1 MKKRMMLLVLCAG
14 LMAGCSS
21 GGISQEQYESVVAE
35 RNALK
40 AEIESLKLSKNNEAA
55 SETEESEV
63 DNEKNAPKLSSS
75 ELLEKISVKEYTY
88 ANFIGTNWYL
98 MEITNNS
105 DVTIQVETN
114 VVAKDADGNT
124 VGAASGEEGAIESGY
139 TVCIPHMFDE
149 IKPETYEYTIS
160 VNEEEYHSPV
170 LSDLQYEASDTG
182 DKLIVSCTNNGEKP
196 AEFVKGL
203 VLFFKG
209 DQLLG
214 HSSNYFTDDDSELKS
229 GNTLAKEFEIYS
241 DEQYDNYKVYLTG
254 RR

>member
-1 MKKRMMLLVLCAG
+1 MKKKMLLIALSAFMLTGCA
-14 LMAGCSS
+14 S
-21 GGISQEQYESVVAE
+21 GGVSQEQYESVVAE
-35 RNALK
+35 RDALK
-40 AEIESLKLSKNNEAA
+40 EELESLKLSKNNETI
-55 SETEESEV
+55 SETEESEE
-63 DNEKNAPKLSSS
+63 NEEKNAPKLSSS
-75 ELLEKISVKEYTY
+75 ELLEEISIKEYTY
-88 ANFIGTNWYL
+88 NSSTDTNWYF

-114 VVAKDADGNT
+114 VVAKDADGNV

-139 TVCIPHMFDE
+139 TVCISHMFDE
-149 IKPETYEYTIS
+149 VKPETYEYTIS

-170 LSDLQYEASDTG
+170 LSDLQYEVSDTG
-182 DKLIVSCTNNGEKP
+182 DKLIISCTNNGEEP
-196 AEFVKGL
+196 AEFVEGL

-214 HSSNYFTDDDSELKS
+214 QSSNYFTDDDSELKP